1 MFGVVCTT
9 ELEDCS
15 ALATQT
21 NAASSRLFKSY
32 LRLPEWTLRP
42 STLLASVHL
51 PFFGNI
57 QTPFDV
63 IESFQWTRY
72 CSSIV
77 KGRSSSLLRFLTKG
91 IGWALWEQG
100 FYEQQ
105 SFAVSPSRSYKGPS
119 LTGHLD
125 RSCKPTAVVVKQHCI
140 PSHLPLAQTCQLNS
154 EVYELWQRYCI
165 ELQTILLASVVT
177 TRNTE
182 GLKLR
187 LENINLLPT
196 TQIWIHL
203 EFPWFF

>member
-9 ELEDCS
+9 ELGDCS

-21 NAASSRLFKSY
+21 NAASSRLLKSY

-77 KGRSSSLLRFLTKG
+77 KGRSSSLLRFVTKG

-140 PSHLPLAQTCQLNS
+140 SEPSSISPNVSTKLRSLWTVTTILYRVANYFTCQCS
-154 EVYELWQRYCI
+154 HHEEYWRFK
-165 ELQTILLASVVT
+165 VT
-177 TRNTE
+177 T
-182 GLKLR
+182 GK
-187 LENINLLPT
+187 
-196 TQIWIHL
+196 H
-203 EFPWFF
+203 